1 MFKTSTN
8 LFLLLSRPNIANAN
22 ACLGLCGTISVSYI
36 CQKRCENHVM
46 VVNGQSTLSVM
57 TKVLAEVY
65 IVQSEVYIVQS
76 DIKTI
81 DITAC
86 LGVHPR
92 YHLAS
97 NIRKG

>member
-65 IVQSEVYIVQS
+65 IVQS

-86 LGVHPR
+86 LGVYPR